1 MKNRMIKAVII
12 IALLIVTIISV
23 SSTHTLIPISQQN
36 APFSL
41 AIKTT
46 APEGCF
52 RDETELKYYVEENLD
67 QVIGVCAEAI
77 WKSAIR
83 LTQDEMSAYMN
94 WTLTKVNVASTVDRG
109 CDSVDIRIFIYDKG
123 TQTQPGP
130 LIVSDTACR
139 LNTTGVHTIP
149 LVTPVNLSGR
159 EELWVAVQWTENS
172 TGSYAWMDTLS
183 GPHVPNK
190 SDFVYLHLGEGGD
203 WQQLHDALPTADGRW
218 GIGAIVE
225 GNDRA
230 ELSIG
235 NVRGPLGIKANV
247 SNIGTNNANN
257 VQWSITITGGLVKR
271 INLGKAGSSPSI
283 VAGSSIQ
290 ISTGVFF
297 GFGKIN
303 IEITTKAQNAI
314 EVSATK
320 SAFLLGLFVVGIK

>member
-1 MKNRMIKAVII
+1 MKNRMIKVVTI
-12 IALLIVTIISV
+12 IALLILTIISV

-41 AIKTT
+41 AKKAT
-46 APEGCF
+46 APEGCS
-52 RDETELKYYVEENLD
+52 RNETELKYYIAENLD

-83 LTQDEMSAYMN
+83 LTQDEMGAYMN
-94 WTLTKVNVASTVDRG
+94 WTLTKVNVASVADRG

-123 TQTQPGP
+123 TETQPGP

-149 LVTPVNLSGR
+149 LVTPITLSGR

-183 GPHVPNK
+183 GVHVQNK
-190 SDFVYLHLGEGGD
+190 SDFIYLGGD
-203 WQQLHDALPTADGRW
+203 IWRQLHDSLPTADGRW

-225 GNDRA
+225 GDDHA

-247 SNIGTNNANN
+247 SNIGSNDANN
-257 VQWSITITGGLVKR
+257 IQWSIMIIGGILKMADKNTTGTVAALA
-271 INLGKAGSSPSI
+271 AGT
-283 VAGSSIQ
+283 
-290 ISTGVFF
+290 STPIHLRTFI

-303 IEITTKAQNAI
+303 IIITTKAENAI

-320 SAFLLGLFVVGIK
+320 SAFLLGPFVLKIN

>member
-1 MKNRMIKAVII
+1 MKNRMIKAVTIM
-12 IALLIVTIISV
+12 ALLILTIISV

-36 APFSL
+36 APFSV

-46 APEGCF
+46 APEGCS
-52 RDETELKYYVEENLD
+52 RNETELKYYIEENLD
-67 QVIGVCAEAI
+67 QVIGVCAESI

-123 TQTQPGP
+123 THTQPGP

-149 LVTPVNLSGR
+149 LVTPVDLSGR

-172 TGSYAWMDTLS
+172 TGSYAWLDTLS
-183 GPHVPNK
+183 GVHIQNK
-190 SDFVYLHLGEGGD
+190 SDFIYLGGD
-203 WQQLHDALPTADGRW
+203 IWRQLHDSLPTADGRW

-225 GNDRA
+225 GDDNA

-235 NVRGPLGIKANV
+235 AIKGPVGIKANV
-247 SNIGTNNANN
+247 SNIGTNTANN
-257 VQWSITITGGLVKR
+257 IQWSITVTGGLLKR

-283 VAGSSIQ
+283 VPDSSIQ

-303 IEITTKAQNAI
+303 TEITAKAQNAI

-320 SAFLLGLFVVGIK
+320 SAFLLGPFVIGMK